1 MSCDLSIHDLLN
13 TNTLEISEQLP
24 YSINFGGKKLWR
36 IWQIAFNSP
45 KFFSSIILDDHRS
58 TLSNYVELEMKV
70 NSYHHAMKIELT
82 LEILILLEM
91 CPTVISTPWDS
102 ISTEPASSLDIS

>member
-13 TNTLEISEQLP
+13 TNTLENSEQLL

-36 IWQIAFNSP
+36 IWQITFNSP
-45 KFFSSIILDDHRS
+45 KFFSPIISDDHRS

-70 NSYHHAMKIELT
+70 SSYHHTMKIELT

-91 CPTVISTPWDS
+91 CPTVVNTLWDS